1 MGHRMIQGE
10 IVVQILMQL
19 EKNCGNYTVA
29 KFILCLKKNT
39 VGPARVSGGSF
50 DMRIN
55 YLSMPFIFGHV
66 FEA

>member
-19 EKNCGNYTVA
+19 EKNCGNYTVV
-29 KFILCLKKNT
+29 KFIICKKKH
-39 VGPARVSGGSF
+39 GPARVSGGSF
-50 DMRIN
+50 GMRIN